1 MTRFERH
8 GTGNVTVRDG
18 KREGKLSS
26 LVDSLMSLDIGNNFA
41 IE

>member
-18 KREGKLSS
+18 KGGGGLVLSS
-26 LVDSLMSLDIGNNFA
+26 IR
-41 IE
+41 